1 MSGTDNSGE
10 NTSSEVEK
18 QNEAINTNTTDGD
31 IVIEKKSKWLRLFVG
46 SHVPE
51 VPEHREQTPRS
62 NANIFS
68 RITWTW
74 ITPLLRT
81 GYLRTIV
88 ENDIW
93 LVDSAYAN
101 ERRAAEY
108 ERYMQGYREKSQKQ
122 NKRIKYME
130 LRAMLWTLKWQ
141 IILQAA
147 CIATMM
153 ILELCTPIVS
163 RIYLKHV
170 EALYEGFSESHG
182 RLVGLAVGNS
192 ILLFLFSYLFVGFNY
207 NSKVVSEGIRC
218 VLLTA
223 IYKKSLLLSPAGR
236 QAYTVSKITSLS
248 TMDLNRIMMG
258 SRWAMMVFLF
268 PIIVGGAIGILVW
281 NLGVAAL
288 AGVALIILGLALNS
302 FMMVSISNFRG
313 KSIPFQDK
321 RISLIRETM
330 QNMRIIKYYGWEKSF
345 LNLISKARG
354 KENYYLKVLGILKAG
369 AESIVI
375 SIPQFGAVV
384 ALGVRAGLG
393 KKLSPALVFP
403 SISLFTTFIPMTMFL
418 VMGLSGMADAWK
430 SFARME
436 AYFSAPEEDDYIVN
450 TKLTDEAIKITD
462 GCFSWSS
469 YEIPETKADR
479 KIRLKK
485 EKKELEKEAKAASD
499 NKKNALTGNSALQNP
514 LIAEEVANELEVI
527 QSATSDFN
535 QAEAEAKDFEPDN
548 SEVKDTVVRAGAVEF
563 PGLKNINLDIK
574 KGDFVV
580 VVGAIGSG
588 KTTLL
593 SALQGSLT
601 KDSGTVEIDGKVSSC
616 LSNWAKNA
624 TFRDNIT
631 FGRDF
636 NIKRYRETVRMCCLE
651 DDFAN
656 LKDGDQTEVGERGIT
671 LSGGQKARLSLA
683 RSIYYGGDI
692 YLLDDVLSAV
702 DSKVGKRILDDCL
715 TGALKEQT
723 VILATHHLHIIN
735 QADKVIFMDGRGSA
749 VYGTNEE
756 LRSSI
761 PEYDVLIENFGEQK
775 EESEKKEDSE
785 EEIIEHDGQQGEP
798 DTAKLSDNIDSALM
812 TQEAKSEG
820 SIKLDVIKAYILSGS
835 GKLGYG
841 LAVLII
847 FVLMLSSTS
856 EVFGSIWLSFLTEGR
871 FSNLSIGGYLGVYL
885 VIIFLSA
892 VFRFLLDCLCCY
904 FCFTSSTVLHNKA
917 VDRVF
922 NAPMS
927 FFDTTPLGRIVTRF
941 TEDVANMDTNTYMK
955 LMMFVY
961 SLGGLFSTLIT
972 VFVYVPYSIILLV
985 PILIIF
991 LICLNYYRA
1000 SAREIKRFDSLFR
1013 SAMIAH
1019 TTETYNGLSTI
1030 LAYGQRDQYIS
1041 DLNVK
1046 IDNMNSAFYLT
1057 ASNQSWLVFRLCVA
1071 ATMIS
1076 FMVTIMCSFQIFSIS
1091 ASSVGLLISIL
1102 PGISQSLAFMT
1113 PTIADLENELNSV
1126 ERVWEY
1132 GVSIPQE
1139 APHIITEKQPPS
1151 NWPASGEIEFQD
1163 VSLRYR
1169 DNMPNVLKNLTFT
1182 AAPNEKIG
1190 ICGRTGA
1197 GKSTILG
1204 ALFRLVELSNGRI
1217 LIDGLDISK
1226 MGLNS
1231 LRSKISI
1238 IPQEPVLF
1246 EGTIRTNLDPFEE
1259 RTDTELWDALRR
1271 AGLINQSELANAQTL
1286 GSHKF
1291 HLDMKT
1297 NDEGANYSLGE
1308 RQLLT
1313 LARALVRQS
1322 KILVLDEATATV
1334 DYETDQKVQ
1343 HTIAT
1348 EFSDCTILCIAHRLK
1363 TILPYDRILVLDKGE
1378 LQELDTPY
1386 NLFKNEGSIF
1396 HTMCVQSKITED
1408 DFQS

>member
-1 MSGTDNSGE
+1 MSETHAGE
-10 NTSSEVEK
+10 NAANEVEK
-18 QNEAINTNTTDGD
+18 QNETINTNFAGGD
-31 IVIEKKSKWLRLFVG
+31 IAIKKKSKWLRLFVG

-62 NANIFS
+62 TASLFS

-101 ERRAAEY
+101 ERRAADY
-108 ERYMQGYREKSQKQ
+108 ERYIEYYKEKSKKQ

-130 LRAMLWTLKWQ
+130 MRAMLLTLKWQ
-141 IILQAA
+141 IALQAG

-153 ILELCTPIVS
+153 VMELCTPIVS

-170 EALYEGFSESHG
+170 EALYEGYSESHG
-182 RLVGLAVGNS
+182 RLVGLAVGNT

-236 QAYTVSKITSLS
+236 QAFTVSKITSLS

-302 FMMVSISNFRG
+302 GMMVSISNFRG
-313 KSIPFQDK
+313 KSIPYQDK

-330 QNMRIIKYYGWEKSF
+330 QNMRIIKYYGWEQSF

-375 SIPQFGAVV
+375 SIPQFGAVL

-403 SISLFTTFIPMTMFL
+403 SISLFSTFIPMTMFL

-436 AYFSAPEEDDYIVN
+436 AYFSAPEEEDYIHVVE
-450 TKLTDEAIKITD
+450 LADDAIKITD
-462 GCFSWSS
+462 GYFSWSA
-469 YEIPETKADR
+469 YDIPETKADR

-485 EKKELEKEAKAASD
+485 EKKELKKEAKAASED
-499 NKKNALTGNSALQNP
+499 RKNALAANSGLQNP
-514 LIAEEVANELEVI
+514 LVAEEVANELEVI
-527 QSATSDFN
+527 QSADSDFN
-535 QAEAEAKDFEPDN
+535 QAEAEVEDFEAGNLDQ
-548 SEVKDTVVRAGAVEF
+548 EDTKLRAGAVEF
-563 PGLKNINLDIK
+563 PGLKNVNLEVK
-574 KGDFVV
+574 KGEFVV

-601 KDSGTVEIDGKVSSC
+601 MDSGTVEIDGKVSSC

-636 NIKRYRETVRMCCLE
+636 DIKRYEETVRMCCLE
-651 DDFAN
+651 DDFAI

-715 TGALKEQT
+715 TGALKEKT

-735 QADKVIFMDGRGSA
+735 RADKVIFMDGRGGA
-749 VYGTNEE
+749 VYGTNGE

-761 PEYDVLIENFGEQK
+761 PEYDELIENFGEQK
-775 EESEKKEDSE
+775 EEGEKKDDPE
-785 EEIIEHDGQQGEP
+785 EEISENIDGGQTEQNSAE
-798 DTAKLSDNIDSALM
+798 LSEKSDSALM
-812 TQEAKSEG
+812 SLESKSDG
-820 SIKLDVIKAYILSGS
+820 AIKLDVIKAYILSGS

-841 LAVLII
+841 LVLII
-847 FVLMLSSTS
+847 TFVLMLSSTS

-892 VFRFLLDCLCCY
+892 VFRFLLDSLCCY

-941 TEDVANMDTNTYMK
+941 TEDIANMDTNTYMK

-961 SLGGLFSTLIT
+961 SLGSLLSTIIT

-991 LICLNYYRA
+991 LVCLNYYRA

-1030 LAYGQRDQYIS
+1030 LAYGQRDRYIS
-1041 DLNVK
+1041 ELNVK

-1076 FMVTIMCSFQIFSIS
+1076 FMVTIMCSFRVFSIS

-1132 GVSIPQE
+1132 GVNIPQE
-1139 APHIITEKQPPS
+1139 APHIVTEKQPPS
-1151 NWPASGEIEFQD
+1151 DWPASGEIDFQD

-1169 DNMPNVLKNLTFT
+1169 ENMPNVLKNLTFT

-1226 MGLNS
+1226 MGLNT

-1246 EGTIRTNLDPFEE
+1246 EGTIRTNLDPFGE

-1271 AGLINQSELANAQTL
+1271 AGLINQSELSNAKSL
-1286 GSHKF
+1286 GTHKF

-1348 EFSDCTILCIAHRLK
+1348 EFSNCTILCIAHRLK
-1363 TILPYDRILVLDKGE
+1363 TILPYDRILVLDQGE
-1378 LQELDTPY
+1378 LQELDTPH

-1396 HTMCVQSKITED
+1396 HTMCVQSKITDED
-1408 DFQS
+1408 FRF